1 VDKQAGC
8 ERFEQQKNVGARFR
22 LGPPG
27 HWCTMSTSAECFAQ
41 AAQAREKAAELHR
54 VAQKLRTQ
62 AVSVRGSSAQLTQI
76 LDAAS
81 WGGEKAI
88 RTHANLQDSVN
99 AVLYVAGQANTDAD
113 ELESRARQFDGDAEQ
128 YEAEGKRQAF
138 LEAEAEAARQRA
150 TVAAQAAATQAAA
163 TQAAT
168 ARAASASQT
177 ASSPA
182 SSSAAVTS
190 APPAK
195 PALIFVPIESTP
207 AAPAAEAQ
215 PEPAADSY
223 NF

>member
-1 VDKQAGC
+1 MRSWRLGKLVDKRAEC
-8 ERFEQQKNVGARFR
+8 ERLEQLKNVGARVWH
-22 LGPPG
+22 GPPG
-27 HWCTMSTSAECFAQ
+27 RWCTVPTSAEWFAQ
-41 AAQAREKAAELHR
+41 AAHAREKAAELHR
-54 VAQKLRTQ
+54 LAQKIRTQ
-62 AVSVRGSSAQLTQI
+62 AASVGGSSAQLTQI
-76 LDAAS
+76 LDATS
-81 WGGEKAI
+81 WGGGRAI

-150 TVAAQAAATQAAA
+150 TTAAQAAATQ
-163 TQAAT
+163 
-168 ARAASASQT
+168 
-177 ASSPA
+177 A

-215 PEPAADSY
+215 PEPDADSY
-223 NF
+223 NFNQPS